1 MGTPLEVSFLRSI
14 DSNFAIPDDSKY
26 NPTNRKIRL
35 SINIYVPY
43 NFTLNVDNNYTKF
56 VDSYKYGLTTN
67 FRAIYAKYVSR
78 NTPKIF

>member
-1 MGTPLEVSFLRSI
+1 MVTSLSAGFQRSI
-14 DSNFAIPDDSKY
+14 DSKFAIPDDSKY
-26 NPTNRKIRL
+26 NPTNRKIML

-43 NFTLNVDNNYTKF
+43 NLTLNVDNNYTKF

-78 NTPKIF
+78 NIPELF